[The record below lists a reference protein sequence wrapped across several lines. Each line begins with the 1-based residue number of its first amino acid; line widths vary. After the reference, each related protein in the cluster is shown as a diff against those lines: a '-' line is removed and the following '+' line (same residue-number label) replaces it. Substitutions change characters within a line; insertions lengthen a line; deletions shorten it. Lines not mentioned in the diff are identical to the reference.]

1 VAINRRNGLEGS
13 TATTGSDPRSNQ
25 QRVIEMKNVFLVYY
39 EEEDFAGLTGR
50 TVWDNV
56 YDSKEKALARIEE
69 LSKEEGVEDADY
81 ERFEVK

>member
-1 VAINRRNGLEGS
+1 
-13 TATTGSDPRSNQ
+13 
-25 QRVIEMKNVFLVYY
+25 MNVFLVYY
-39 EEEDFAGLTGR
+39 QEEDFAGLTGR

-69 LSKEEGVEDADY
+69 LNKEEGVEDADY